1 MDVELNEKNETG
13 KGGPNSKSEENNP
26 DIHVQ
31 GRTKVKVLRNEIE
44 IETGPGEARLE
55 GLTRTDSKTVAQL
68 KEQPKERV

>member
-1 MDVELNEKNETG
+1 MKRMTLEKADLIQNQ
-13 KGGPNSKSEENNP
+13 KKIIL

-31 GRTKVKVLRNEIE
+31 GRAKVKVLRNEIE

-55 GLTRTDSKTVAQL
+55 GLLRTDSKTGSQL